1 MVVDAFEY
9 LSVLISIVLG
19 LDLTQLLTSA
29 ARLVQARGRVRSYWP
44 VAVWIGTLLAVI
56 VQSWWAMFELRDQ
69 QGWNLLQFALILAHP
84 TLLFFMAVLLLPDA
98 DSDGTIDLRA
108 NYFAQA
114 PWFFSAMA
122 GVIVV
127 SLLRP
132 VVLDGE
138 FPLDADRVSQ
148 LFLLAG
154 VAAAALIRRPALH
167 AVIAVTAPAALALYI
182 GALFFQL
189 R

>member
-1 MVVDAFEY
+1 VDAFEY

-19 LDLTQLLTSA
+19 LALTQLLTSS
-29 ARLVQARGRVRSYWP
+29 ARLVQARGRVRVYWP
-44 VAVWIGTLLAVI
+44 VLVWIGTLLAVL
-56 VQSWWAMFELRDQ
+56 VQSWWAMFDLRDHAA
-69 QGWNLLQFALILAHP
+69 WNVGQFALVLAHP
-84 TLLFFMAVLLLPDA
+84 TLLYFMTVLLLPDP
-98 DSDGTIDLRA
+98 DREGPIDLRA

-132 VVLDGE
+132 VAIDGE
-138 FPLDADRVSQ
+138 FPLDADRLFQ
-148 LFLLAG
+148 LVFLLAIL
-154 VAAAALIRRPALH
+154 VTAAVRRPRLHEAAALI
-167 AVIAVTAPAALALYI
+167 APAALLFYI